1 MCTYICSVD
10 LFYTREAT
18 TMSQQIS
25 RQIALVSVL
34 ATCVLIVTLLVAAG
48 LDANTRTALG
58 QAFPLAL
65 VGGVGLAVVLADPF
79 RSR

>member
-1 MCTYICSVD
+1 
-10 LFYTREAT
+10 
-18 TMSQQIS
+18 MSQQLS
-25 RQIALVSVL
+25 RQLALISVL
-34 ATCVLIVTLLVAAG
+34 ATCVLIVTLIVAAG

-65 VGGVGLAVVLADPF
+65 VGGIGLAILMADPF